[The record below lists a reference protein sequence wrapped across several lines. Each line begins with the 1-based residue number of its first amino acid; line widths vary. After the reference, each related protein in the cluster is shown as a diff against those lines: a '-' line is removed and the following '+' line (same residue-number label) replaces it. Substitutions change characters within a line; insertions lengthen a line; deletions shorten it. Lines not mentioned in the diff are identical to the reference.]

1 MPTYVISWE
10 RKESR
15 DIKSRSTYMIL
26 LVKTVKAVKFIR
38 LDTDKH
44 MAQYQILSA
53 GLLTTCTLWV
63 HQLQMQVVNGC

>member
-1 MPTYVISWE
+1 
-10 RKESR
+10 
-15 DIKSRSTYMIL
+15 MIL

-44 MAQYQILSA
+44 MAQYQIMSA